1 MQVITIGDR
10 REVLFSQKVNL
21 FQLKTYKIININKL
35 NPMIEIDKLH
45 KFLNRDSKH
54 REKEY
59 AFRIPEKEFESGHIY
74 GKYILDAKFSMIG
87 KRFIDLPE
95 WVNFGDEAP
104 QLQYISEKL
113 VPKNTFTSAILN
125 SIMPEYRF
133 FDLKTKLTFCSDLHR
148 QIGYDM
154 EQNSLYK
161 DMGYARLRKEIREK
175 FINADDLDNDEKL
188 KQIIIDYFSLTV
200 YEISKTKQEKFG
212 RNMEISRK
220 GFVPLV
226 WRKTDKN
233 EEYLDKNISCFLLR
247 LEDKYYSIVKRNTSG
262 LFDFSVRLPDDIE
275 ISVPQE
281 EESELE
287 PISEPLIVKSP
298 TKVLEKKKVSKKNEP
313 EIIIKKQEDSKE
325 EPQKEPESEPEPES
339 EQSRKIF
346 IPKKIT
352 LKEIQDLAIQRDIPI
367 QKKSEKT
374 GKMLNKTIEE
384 LREDILGK

>member
-1 MQVITIGDR
+1 
-10 REVLFSQKVNL
+10 
-21 FQLKTYKIININKL
+21 
-35 NPMIEIDKLH
+35 MIEIDKLH

-54 REKEY
+54 CEKQY
-59 AFRIPEKEFESGHIY
+59 AFRIPEKQFESGHIY
-74 GKYILDAKFSMIG
+74 GKYILDAKYSMIG

-95 WVNFGDEAP
+95 WVNFGEEAP

-125 SIMPEYRF
+125 SLMPEYRF
-133 FDLKTKLTFCSDLHR
+133 FDLKTKITFCSDLHR

-154 EQNSLYK
+154 EQNSIYK

-188 KQIIIDYFSLTV
+188 KQVIIDYFSLTI

-212 RNMEISRK
+212 KNMEIFRK
-220 GFVPLV
+220 GFVPLM
-226 WRKTDKN
+226 WRKTEKN
-233 EEYLDKNISCFLLR
+233 EEYLDKNISCFLIR

-262 LFDFSVRLPDDIE
+262 LFDFSVDLPEDIE
-275 ISVPQE
+275 ISIPQE
-281 EESELE
+281 EDKEELE
-287 PISEPLIVKSP
+287 PEDNFKVKSP
-298 TKVLEKKKVSKKNEP
+298 TKVLEKKKISKKKETEKET
-313 EIIIKKQEDSKE
+313 EIIIKKQEEPQVEPQEESQE
-325 EPQKEPESEPEPES
+325 EPQEEPEPI
-339 EQSRKIF
+339 RKIF

-352 LKEIQDLAIQRDIPI
+352 LKEIQDIAIQRDIPI

>member
-1 MQVITIGDR
+1 
-10 REVLFSQKVNL
+10 
-21 FQLKTYKIININKL
+21 
-35 NPMIEIDKLH
+35 MIEIDKLH

-54 REKEY
+54 REKQY
-59 AFRIPEKEFESGHIY
+59 AFRIPEKQFESGHIY
-74 GKYILDAKFSMIG
+74 GKYILDAKYSMIG
-87 KRFIDLPE
+87 KRFMDLPE
-95 WVNFGDEAP
+95 WVSWDAP

-175 FINADDLDNDEKL
+175 FINVDDLDNDEKL
-188 KQIIIDYFSLTV
+188 KQVIIDYFSLTV

-212 RNMEISRK
+212 KNMEISRK
-220 GFVPLV
+220 GFVPLS

-247 LEDKYYSIVKRNTSG
+247 SEEKYYSIVKRNTSG
-262 LFDFSVRLPDDIE
+262 IFDFSVDIPDDIE
-275 ISVPQE
+275 ISVPIVNEEQE
-281 EESELE
+281 KEQELE
-287 PISEPLIVKSP
+287 IEIDSQPEKTPEKIP
-298 TKVLEKKKVSKKNEP
+298 EKKKVSKKNDMTQNDV
-313 EIIIKKQEDSKE
+313 EIIIKKKDYSEEFKE
-325 EPQKEPESEPEPES
+325 ESIEDQKKEPEEESEPIH
-339 EQSRKIF
+339 KIF

-352 LKEIQDLAIQRDIPI
+352 LKEIQDLAIERDIPI

-374 GKMLNKTIEE
+374 GKMLNKTIDE
-384 LREDILGK
+384 LRQDILSK

>member
-1 MQVITIGDR
+1 
-10 REVLFSQKVNL
+10 
-21 FQLKTYKIININKL
+21 
-35 NPMIEIDKLH
+35 MIEIDKLD
-45 KFLNRDSKH
+45 KFLNRDSKR

-59 AFRIPEKEFESGHIY
+59 AFRIPEKQFESGHIY
-74 GKYILDAKFSMIG
+74 GKYILDAKYSMIG
-87 KRFIDLPE
+87 KRFLDLPE
-95 WVNFGDEAP
+95 WINLGDEAP
-104 QLQYISEKL
+104 KLQYISEKL

-133 FDLKTKLTFCSDLHR
+133 FDLKTKLTLCSDLHR

-161 DMGYARLRKEIREK
+161 DMGYARLRKEIRVK
-175 FINADDLDNDEKL
+175 FINADDLDNNEKL

-200 YEISKTKQEKFG
+200 YEISKAKHEKFG
-212 RNMEISRK
+212 KNMEISRK
-220 GFVPLV
+220 GFVPLM
-226 WRKTDKN
+226 WKKTEKN

-262 LFDFSVRLPDDIE
+262 IFDFSVDLPDDVE
-275 ISVPQE
+275 ISVPILE
-281 EESELE
+281 EDEPEPE
-287 PISEPLIVKSP
+287 PILESPVKVP
-298 TKVLEKKKVSKKNEP
+298 EKKKVSKKRE
-313 EIIIKKQEDSKE
+313 EVIIKKQEEPQEVPQE
-325 EPQKEPESEPEPES
+325 EPQEEPEPI
-339 EQSRKIF
+339 RKIF

>member
-1 MQVITIGDR
+1 
-10 REVLFSQKVNL
+10 
-21 FQLKTYKIININKL
+21 
-35 NPMIEIDKLH
+35 MIEIDKLH
-45 KFLNRDSKH
+45 KFLNHDSKKS
-54 REKEY
+54 EKEY
-59 AFRIPEKEFESGHIY
+59 AFHIPEKQFESGHIY

-87 KRFIDLPE
+87 KQFIDLPE
-95 WVNFGDEAP
+95 WVRFGAESP

-113 VPKNTFTSAILN
+113 IPKNTFTSAILN
-125 SIMPEYRF
+125 SLMPEYRF

-154 EQNSLYK
+154 EKNALYK

-175 FINADDLDNDEKL
+175 FINADDLDNNEKL

-220 GFVPLV
+220 GFVPLM
-226 WRKTDKN
+226 WRKTEKN
-233 EEYLDKNISCFLLR
+233 DEYLDKNISCFLLR
-247 LEDKYYSIVKRNTSG
+247 LEDKYYSIVKQNISG
-262 LFDFSVRLPDDIE
+262 LFDFSVDLPDDIE
-275 ISVPQE
+275 IYVPQE
-281 EESELE
+281 EDIEESEPE
-287 PISEPLIVKSP
+287 PISETLIMKSP
-298 TKVLEKKKVSKKNEP
+298 TKVLEKKKASKKKESEKEPEKEP
-313 EIIIKKQEDSKE
+313 EIIIKKQEDPQE
-325 EPQKEPESEPEPES
+325 EPEKV
-339 EQSRKIF
+339 RKIF

-374 GKMLNKTIEE
+374 GKMLNKTIDE

>member
-1 MQVITIGDR
+1 
-10 REVLFSQKVNL
+10 
-21 FQLKTYKIININKL
+21 
-35 NPMIEIDKLH
+35 MIEIDKLH
-45 KFLNRDSKH
+45 KFLNHDSKH

-59 AFRIPEKEFESGHIY
+59 AFHIPEKQFESGHIY

-87 KRFIDLPE
+87 KQFIDLPE
-95 WVNFGDEAP
+95 WINFGAESP

-113 VPKNTFTSAILN
+113 IPKNTFTSAILN
-125 SIMPEYRF
+125 SLMPEFRF

-154 EQNSLYK
+154 EKNALYK

-188 KQIIIDYFSLTV
+188 KQVIVDYFSLTI

-220 GFVPLV
+220 GFVPLM
-226 WRKTDKN
+226 WRKTEKN

-247 LEDKYYSIVKRNTSG
+247 LEDKYYSIIKRNTSG
-262 LFDFSVRLPDDIE
+262 IFDFSVDLPEDVE
-275 ISVPQE
+275 IYIPTEEDKSEPEQE
-281 EESELE
+281 PE
-287 PISEPLIVKSP
+287 PEPEPVLVSEPLI
-298 TKVLEKKKVSKKNEP
+298 VLEKKKVSKKKEA
-313 EIIIKKQEDSKE
+313 EKETVIIIKKQEDDPKE
-325 EPQKEPESEPEPES
+325 DPKEDPEPV
-339 EQSRKIF
+339 RKIF

-367 QKKSEKT
+367 QKKSDKT

-384 LREDILGK
+384 IREDILGK

>member
-1 MQVITIGDR
+1 
-10 REVLFSQKVNL
+10 
-21 FQLKTYKIININKL
+21 
-35 NPMIEIDKLH
+35 MIEIDKLH

-59 AFRIPEKEFESGHIY
+59 AFRIPEKQFESGHIY

-87 KRFIDLPE
+87 KRFLDLPE
-95 WVNFGDEAP
+95 WITEIP

-200 YEISKTKQEKFG
+200 YEISKAKQEKFG
-212 RNMEISRK
+212 KNMEISRK
-220 GFVPLV
+220 GFVPLM
-226 WRKTDKN
+226 WRKTEKN
-233 EEYLDKNISCFLLR
+233 EEYLDKNISCFLLK

-262 LFDFSVRLPDDIE
+262 IFDFSVDLPDDVE
-275 ISVPQE
+275 ISVPVME
-281 EESELE
+281 EDEPEPE
-287 PISEPLIVKSP
+287 PIREPLKVKSP
-298 TKVLEKKKVSKKNEP
+298 VKVPEKKKVSKKKE
-313 EIIIKKQEDSKE
+313 E
-325 EPQKEPESEPEPES
+325 EPQEEPQEEPELI
-339 EQSRKIF
+339 RKIF

>member
-1 MQVITIGDR
+1 
-10 REVLFSQKVNL
+10 
-21 FQLKTYKIININKL
+21 
-35 NPMIEIDKLH
+35 MIEIDKLH
-45 KFLNRDSKH
+45 KFLNRDSKT
-54 REKEY
+54 RDKEY
-59 AFRIPEKEFESGHIY
+59 AFRIPEKQFESGHIY
-74 GKYILDAKFSMIG
+74 GKYILDAKYSMIG
-87 KRFIDLPE
+87 KRFMDLPE
-95 WVNFGDEAP
+95 WVSWGVESP

-188 KQIIIDYFSLTV
+188 KQVIIDYFSLTV

-212 RNMEISRK
+212 KNMVITRK
-220 GFVPLV
+220 GFVPLS
-226 WRKTDKN
+226 WRKTEKN
-233 EEYLDKNISCFLLR
+233 DEYLDKNISCFLLR

-262 LFDFSVRLPDDIE
+262 IFDFSVDLPEDVE
-275 ISVPQE
+275 ISVSIPTE
-281 EESELE
+281 EENEKRESEQDPE
-287 PISEPLIVKSP
+287 PI
-298 TKVLEKKKVSKKNEP
+298 KVLEKGPEKNKVSKKKELQKEP
-313 EIIIKKQEDSKE
+313 EIIIKKQEKPKE
-325 EPQKEPESEPEPES
+325 EPKEESEEEPKEKPKEESEEEPEPV
-339 EQSRKIF
+339 RKIF

>member
-1 MQVITIGDR
+1 
-10 REVLFSQKVNL
+10 
-21 FQLKTYKIININKL
+21 
-35 NPMIEIDKLH
+35 MIEIEKLH

-59 AFRIPEKEFESGHIY
+59 AFRIPEKQFESGHIY

-87 KRFIDLPE
+87 KRFMDLPD
-95 WVNFGDEAP
+95 WINFGKESP
-104 QLQYISEKL
+104 KLQYISEKL

-125 SIMPEYRF
+125 SLMPEYCF

-188 KQIIIDYFSLTV
+188 KQVIIDYFSLTV
-200 YEISKTKQEKFG
+200 YEISKSKQEKFG
-212 RNMEISRK
+212 RNVEISRK
-220 GFVPLV
+220 GFVPLM
-226 WRKTDKN
+226 WRKTEKN

-247 LEDKYYSIVKRNTSG
+247 LEDKYYSIVKQNSSG
-262 LFDFSVRLPDDIE
+262 IFDFSLDLQEDVE
-275 ISVPQE
+275 ISVPNVEVEDEKQDAQIDT
-281 EESELE
+281 
-287 PISEPLIVKSP
+287 ISESLKLKSP
-298 TKVLEKKKVSKKNEP
+298 VKVPEKKKVSKKKEEVINEP
-313 EIIIKKQEDSKE
+313 EIIIKKQEPE
-325 EPQKEPESEPEPES
+325 EQTAPIVSTDKVEKPKDEP
-339 EQSRKIF
+339 RKIF

-384 LREDILGK
+384 LREDILAK

>member
-1 MQVITIGDR
+1 
-10 REVLFSQKVNL
+10 
-21 FQLKTYKIININKL
+21 
-35 NPMIEIDKLH
+35 MIEIDKLH

-95 WVNFGDEAP
+95 WVNFGEEAP

-175 FINADDLDNDEKL
+175 FINADDLDNDDKL

-200 YEISKTKQEKFG
+200 YEISKAKQEKFR

-220 GFVPLV
+220 GFVPLM

-233 EEYLDKNISCFLLR
+233 DEYLDKNISCFLIR

-262 LFDFSVRLPDDIE
+262 LFDFSVKLPDDIQ
-275 ISVPQE
+275 ISVPLEEDKQE
-281 EESELE
+281 PEPELV
-287 PISEPLIVKSP
+287 SEPLIVKSP
-298 TKVLEKKKVSKKNEP
+298 VIFSEKKKVSKKKETEKDP
-313 EIIIKKQEDSKE
+313 EIIIKKQEELQVEPQKDPQE
-325 EPQKEPESEPEPES
+325 EPQEEQEPI
-339 EQSRKIF
+339 RKIF

>member
-1 MQVITIGDR
+1 
-10 REVLFSQKVNL
+10 
-21 FQLKTYKIININKL
+21 
-35 NPMIEIDKLH
+35 MIEIDKLH

-59 AFRIPEKEFESGHIY
+59 AFRIPEKQFESGHIY
-74 GKYILDAKFSMIG
+74 GKYILDAKYSMIG
-87 KRFIDLPE
+87 KRFMDLPE
-95 WVNFGDEAP
+95 WVSWGAESP
-104 QLQYISEKL
+104 QLQYISEKI

-188 KQIIIDYFSLTV
+188 KQVIIDYFSLTV

-212 RNMEISRK
+212 RNMVISRK
-220 GFVPLV
+220 GFVPLS
-226 WRKTDKN
+226 WRKTEKN
-233 EEYLDKNISCFLLR
+233 DEYLDKNISCFLLR

-262 LFDFSVRLPDDIE
+262 IFDFSVDLPEDAE
-275 ISVPQE
+275 ISAPVPESIPTE
-281 EESELE
+281 EENDNKESEKETE
-287 PISEPLIVKSP
+287 PI
-298 TKVLEKKKVSKKNEP
+298 KVLEKSSEKNKVSKKKETQKESQKEPQKEP
-313 EIIIKKQEDSKE
+313 EIIIKKQDKPQEEPKE
-325 EPQKEPESEPEPES
+325 EPKEESEEETEPV
-339 EQSRKIF
+339 RKIF

>member
-1 MQVITIGDR
+1 
-10 REVLFSQKVNL
+10 
-21 FQLKTYKIININKL
+21 
-35 NPMIEIDKLH
+35 MIEIDKLH
-45 KFLNRDSKH
+45 KFLNRDSKTH
-54 REKEY
+54 DKEY
-59 AFRIPEKEFESGHIY
+59 AFRIPEKQFESGHIY

-87 KRFIDLPE
+87 KRFMDLPE
-95 WVNFGDEAP
+95 WVSWGEEAP

-125 SIMPEYRF
+125 SLMPEYRF

-188 KQIIIDYFSLTV
+188 KQVIIDYFSLTV

-220 GFVPLV
+220 GFVPLM
-226 WRKTDKN
+226 WRKTEKN
-233 EEYLDKNISCFLLR
+233 EEYLDKNISCFLLK
-247 LEDKYYSIVKRNTSG
+247 LEDKYYSIVKRNASG
-262 LFDFSVRLPDDIE
+262 IFDFSVDLPDDVE
-275 ISVPQE
+275 ISVPIVEPEKESQE
-281 EESELE
+281 E
-287 PISEPLIVKSP
+287 VKVQE
-298 TKVLEKKKVSKKNEP
+298 KVPEKKKVSKKKEELHKEP
-313 EIIIKKQEDSKE
+313 EIIIKKQEDEPKE
-325 EPQKEPESEPEPES
+325 EEPKEDPEPV
-339 EQSRKIF
+339 RKIF

>member
-1 MQVITIGDR
+1 
-10 REVLFSQKVNL
+10 
-21 FQLKTYKIININKL
+21 
-35 NPMIEIDKLH
+35 MIEIDKLH
-45 KFLNRDSKH
+45 KFLNRDSKN

-59 AFRIPEKEFESGHIY
+59 AFRIPEKQFESGHIY

-87 KRFIDLPE
+87 KRFMDLPD
-95 WVNFGDEAP
+95 WVNFGAEAP

-125 SIMPEYRF
+125 SLMPEFRF

-154 EQNSLYK
+154 EKNALYK

-188 KQIIIDYFSLTV
+188 KQVIVDYFSLTV

-220 GFVPLV
+220 GFVPLM
-226 WRKTDKN
+226 WRKTEKN

-247 LEDKYYSIVKRNTSG
+247 LEDKYYSIIKQNASG
-262 LFDFSVRLPDDIE
+262 IFDFSVDLPDDVE
-275 ISVPQE
+275 ISVPE
-281 EESELE
+281 VE
-287 PISEPLIVKSP
+287 PEPEPVKVP
-298 TKVLEKKKVSKKNEP
+298 EKVPEKKKVSKKKEEIPKEP
-313 EIIIKKQEDSKE
+313 EIIIKKQEDPKE
-325 EPQKEPESEPEPES
+325 DPQEDPKEDPKEDPEPI
-339 EQSRKIF
+339 RKIF

-384 LREDILGK
+384 IREDILGK

>member
-1 MQVITIGDR
+1 
-10 REVLFSQKVNL
+10 
-21 FQLKTYKIININKL
+21 
-35 NPMIEIDKLH
+35 MIEIDKLH

-59 AFRIPEKEFESGHIY
+59 AFRIPEKQFESGHIY
-74 GKYILDAKFSMIG
+74 GKYILDAKYSMIG
-87 KRFIDLPE
+87 KRFMDLPE
-95 WVNFGDEAP
+95 WVSWDAP

-125 SIMPEYRF
+125 SLMPEYRF

-188 KQIIIDYFSLTV
+188 KQVIIDYFSLTV

-212 RNMEISRK
+212 KNMEISRK
-220 GFVPLV
+220 GFVPLM
-226 WRKTDKN
+226 WRKTEKN

-247 LEDKYYSIVKRNTSG
+247 LEDKYYSIVKRNASG
-262 LFDFSVRLPDDIE
+262 IFYFSVDLPDDVE
-275 ISVPQE
+275 VYVPTLE
-281 EESELE
+281 EDKHELEPE
-287 PISEPLIVKSP
+287 PISEPVS
-298 TKVLEKKKVSKKNEP
+298 EKKKVSKKKEDIVKEP
-313 EIIIKKQEDSKE
+313 QIIIKKQEPEETVIPIVSTEKPE
-325 EPQKEPESEPEPES
+325 EPQ
-339 EQSRKIF
+339 KIF

-384 LREDILGK
+384 LREEILGK

>member
-1 MQVITIGDR
+1 
-10 REVLFSQKVNL
+10 
-21 FQLKTYKIININKL
+21 
-35 NPMIEIDKLH
+35 MIEIDKLH
-45 KFLNRDSKH
+45 KFLNRDSKT
-54 REKEY
+54 RDKEY
-59 AFRIPEKEFESGHIY
+59 AFRIPEKQFESGHIY

-87 KRFIDLPE
+87 KRFMDLPE
-95 WVNFGDEAP
+95 WVSWGEEAP

-125 SIMPEYRF
+125 SLMPEYRF

-175 FINADDLDNDEKL
+175 FINADDLDDDEKL
-188 KQIIIDYFSLTV
+188 KQVIIDYFSLTV

-220 GFVPLV
+220 GFVPLM
-226 WRKTDKN
+226 WRKTEKN
-233 EEYLDKNISCFLLR
+233 EEYLDKNISCFLLK
-247 LEDKYYSIVKRNTSG
+247 LEDKYYSIVKRNASG
-262 LFDFSVRLPDDIE
+262 IFDFSVDLPDDVE
-275 ISVPQE
+275 ISIPEVDPEPEPVKVPE
-281 EESELE
+281 
-287 PISEPLIVKSP
+287 
-298 TKVLEKKKVSKKNEP
+298 KVPEKKKVSKKKEELHKEP
-313 EIIIKKQEDSKE
+313 EIIIKKQEEEPKE
-325 EPQKEPESEPEPES
+325 EEPKEDPEPI
-339 EQSRKIF
+339 RKMF

>member
-1 MQVITIGDR
+1 
-10 REVLFSQKVNL
+10 
-21 FQLKTYKIININKL
+21 
-35 NPMIEIDKLH
+35 MIEIDKLH
-45 KFLNRDSKH
+45 KFLSRDSKTSD
-54 REKEY
+54 KEY
-59 AFRIPEKEFESGHIY
+59 AFRIPEKQFESGHIY

-87 KRFIDLPE
+87 KRFMDLPE
-95 WVNFGDEAP
+95 WVSWGEEAP

-125 SIMPEYRF
+125 SIIPEYRF

-188 KQIIIDYFSLTV
+188 KQVIIDYFSLTV

-220 GFVPLV
+220 GFVPLM
-226 WRKTDKN
+226 WRKTEKN
-233 EEYLDKNISCFLLR
+233 EEYLDKNISCFLLK

-262 LFDFSVRLPDDIE
+262 IFDFSVDLPEDIE
-275 ISVPQE
+275 ISVSIPTE
-281 EESELE
+281 EENEKRDSEQEPE
-287 PISEPLIVKSP
+287 PI
-298 TKVLEKKKVSKKNEP
+298 KVLEKAPEKNKVSKKKELQKEP
-313 EIIIKKQEDSKE
+313 EIIIKKQEKPQEEPKE
-325 EPQKEPESEPEPES
+325 EPKEESEKESDDEPEPV
-339 EQSRKIF
+339 RKIF

-384 LREDILGK
+384 LRENILGK

>member
-1 MQVITIGDR
+1 
-10 REVLFSQKVNL
+10 
-21 FQLKTYKIININKL
+21 
-35 NPMIEIDKLH
+35 MIEIDKLH

-59 AFRIPEKEFESGHIY
+59 AFRIPEKQFESGHIY

-87 KRFIDLPE
+87 KRFLDLPE
-95 WVNFGDEAP
+95 WGTEIP

-133 FDLKTKLTFCSDLHR
+133 FDLKTKLTFCCDLHR

-220 GFVPLV
+220 GFVPLM
-226 WRKTDKN
+226 WRKTEKN
-233 EEYLDKNISCFLLR
+233 EEYLDKNISCFLLK

-262 LFDFSVRLPDDIE
+262 IFDFSVDIPDDVE
-275 ISVPQE
+275 ISIPVVE
-281 EESELE
+281 EDKLEYE
-287 PISEPLIVKSP
+287 PISEPLKVKGP
-298 TKVLEKKKVSKKNEP
+298 EKKKVSNTKKHEDPQEEP
-313 EIIIKKQEDSKE
+313 KE
-325 EPQKEPESEPEPES
+325 EPKEEPEPI
-339 EQSRKIF
+339 RKIF

>member
-1 MQVITIGDR
+1 
-10 REVLFSQKVNL
+10 
-21 FQLKTYKIININKL
+21 
-35 NPMIEIDKLH
+35 MIEIDKLH
-45 KFLNRDSKH
+45 KFLNHDSKH

-59 AFRIPEKEFESGHIY
+59 AFHIPEKQFESGHIY

-87 KRFIDLPE
+87 KQFIDLPE
-95 WVNFGDEAP
+95 WVSWDAP

-125 SIMPEYRF
+125 SLMPEYRF

-154 EQNSLYK
+154 EKNSLYK
-161 DMGYARLRKEIREK
+161 DMGYSRLRKEIREK

-188 KQIIIDYFSLTV
+188 KQVIVDYFSLTV
-200 YEISKTKQEKFG
+200 YEISKSKQEKFG

-220 GFVPLV
+220 GFVPLM
-226 WRKTDKN
+226 WRKTEKN

-247 LEDKYYSIVKRNTSG
+247 LEDKYYSIIKQNASG
-262 LFDFSVRLPDDIE
+262 IFDFSVDLPDDVE
-275 ISVPQE
+275 ISIPEVDEEPEPVKVPE
-281 EESELE
+281 KVSEKVPE
-287 PISEPLIVKSP
+287 KVFEKVSE
-298 TKVLEKKKVSKKNEP
+298 KVPEKVPEKKKVSKKKDSQKEP
-313 EIIIKKQEDSKE
+313 EIIIKKQEDPKEDPKE
-325 EPQKEPESEPEPES
+325 EPEPV
-339 EQSRKIF
+339 RKMF

-384 LREDILGK
+384 IREDILGK

>member
-1 MQVITIGDR
+1 
-10 REVLFSQKVNL
+10 
-21 FQLKTYKIININKL
+21 
-35 NPMIEIDKLH
+35 MIEIDKLH
-45 KFLNRDSKH
+45 KFLNRDSKT
-54 REKEY
+54 RDKEY
-59 AFRIPEKEFESGHIY
+59 AFRIPEKQFESGHIY

-87 KRFIDLPE
+87 KRFMDLPE
-95 WVNFGDEAP
+95 WVSWGAESP

-125 SIMPEYRF
+125 SLMPEYRF

-188 KQIIIDYFSLTV
+188 KQVIIDYFSLTV

-220 GFVPLV
+220 GFVPLM
-226 WRKTDKN
+226 WRKTEKN
-233 EEYLDKNISCFLLR
+233 EEYLDKNISCFLLK
-247 LEDKYYSIVKRNTSG
+247 LEDKYYSIVKRNASG
-262 LFDFSVRLPDDIE
+262 IFDFSVDLPDDVE
-275 ISVPQE
+275 ISVPIVEPEKESQE
-281 EESELE
+281 E
-287 PISEPLIVKSP
+287 VKVQE
-298 TKVLEKKKVSKKNEP
+298 KVTEKKKVSKKKEETQKEP
-313 EIIIKKQEDSKE
+313 EIIIKKQEE
-325 EPQKEPESEPEPES
+325 EPKEDEPKEDEPKEDPEPI
-339 EQSRKIF
+339 RKMF

>member
-1 MQVITIGDR
+1 
-10 REVLFSQKVNL
+10 
-21 FQLKTYKIININKL
+21 
-35 NPMIEIDKLH
+35 MIEIDKLH
-45 KFLNRDSKH
+45 KFLNHDSKNS
-54 REKEY
+54 EKEY
-59 AFRIPEKEFESGHIY
+59 AFRIPEKQFESGHIY

-87 KRFIDLPE
+87 KQFIDLPE
-95 WVNFGDEAP
+95 WVSWDAP

-113 VPKNTFTSAILN
+113 IPKNTFTSAILN
-125 SIMPEYRF
+125 SLMPEFRF

-188 KQIIIDYFSLTV
+188 KQVIVDYFSLTV

-220 GFVPLV
+220 GFVPLM
-226 WRKTDKN
+226 WRKTEKN

-247 LEDKYYSIVKRNTSG
+247 LEDKYYSIIKRNASG
-262 LFDFSVRLPDDIE
+262 LFDFSVDLPDDVE
-275 ISVPQE
+275 ISVPVVE
-281 EESELE
+281 EDDPEPEPE
-287 PISEPLIVKSP
+287 PISEPLKVKSP
-298 TKVLEKKKVSKKNEP
+298 VKGPEKKKVSN
-313 EIIIKKQEDSKE
+313 IKKHEDPQEEPKEESKEDPKE
-325 EPQKEPESEPEPES
+325 EPELI
-339 EQSRKIF
+339 RKIF

-352 LKEIQDLAIQRDIPI
+352 LKEIQDLAMQRDIPI

>member
-1 MQVITIGDR
+1 
-10 REVLFSQKVNL
+10 
-21 FQLKTYKIININKL
+21 
-35 NPMIEIDKLH
+35 MIEIDKLH

-59 AFRIPEKEFESGHIY
+59 AFRIPEKQFESGHIY
-74 GKYILDAKFSMIG
+74 GKYILDAKYSMIG
-87 KRFIDLPE
+87 KRFMDLPE
-95 WVNFGDEAP
+95 WVSWDAP

-125 SIMPEYRF
+125 SLMPEYRF

-175 FINADDLDNDEKL
+175 FINADDLDNDDKL
-188 KQIIIDYFSLTV
+188 KQVIIDYFSLTV
-200 YEISKTKQEKFG
+200 YEISKSKQEKFG

-220 GFVPLV
+220 GFVPLM
-226 WRKTDKN
+226 WRKTEKN

-247 LEDKYYSIVKRNTSG
+247 LEDKYYSIVKRNASG
-262 LFDFSVRLPDDIE
+262 IFDFSVDLPDDVE
-275 ISVPQE
+275 ISVPVVE
-281 EESELE
+281 EEKKEAELE
-287 PISEPLIVKSP
+287 PLKVKSP
-298 TKVLEKKKVSKKNEP
+298 VKVPEKKTVSKKKEEIVKEP
-313 EIIIKKQEDSKE
+313 ETEEQAESVVPAEEPKE
-325 EPQKEPESEPEPES
+325 EP
-339 EQSRKIF
+339 RKIF

-352 LKEIQDLAIQRDIPI
+352 LKEIQDLAIERDIPI

-384 LREDILGK
+384 LREDILAK

>member
-1 MQVITIGDR
+1 
-10 REVLFSQKVNL
+10 
-21 FQLKTYKIININKL
+21 
-35 NPMIEIDKLH
+35 MIEIEKLH

-59 AFRIPEKEFESGHIY
+59 AFRIPEKQFESGHIY
-74 GKYILDAKFSMIG
+74 GKYILDAKYSMIG
-87 KRFIDLPE
+87 KRFMDLPE
-95 WVNFGDEAP
+95 WVSWDAP

-175 FINADDLDNDEKL
+175 FINVDDLDNDEKL
-188 KQIIIDYFSLTV
+188 KQVIIDYFSLTV
-200 YEISKTKQEKFG
+200 YEISKAKQEKFG
-212 RNMEISRK
+212 KNMEISRK
-220 GFVPLV
+220 GFVPLM

-262 LFDFSVRLPDDIE
+262 IFDFSVDLPEDIE
-275 ISVPQE
+275 ISIPNINE
-281 EESELE
+281 EKEKELE
-287 PISEPLIVKSP
+287 LETEIDSEPVKIPEKIPEKISD
-298 TKVLEKKKVSKKNEP
+298 KKKVSKKKETTKKEV
-313 EIIIKKQEDSKE
+313 EIIIKKQEDPKE
-325 EPQKEPESEPEPES
+325 EPKEDPKEDPKEEPKEEPKEDPKEEPKEEPEPI
-339 EQSRKIF
+339 RKIF
-346 IPKKIT
+346 IPKKIS

-384 LREDILGK
+384 LREDILSK

>member
-1 MQVITIGDR
+1 
-10 REVLFSQKVNL
+10 
-21 FQLKTYKIININKL
+21 
-35 NPMIEIDKLH
+35 MIEIDKLH
-45 KFLNRDSKH
+45 KFLNRDSKT
-54 REKEY
+54 RDKEY
-59 AFRIPEKEFESGHIY
+59 AFRIPEKQFESGHIY
-74 GKYILDAKFSMIG
+74 GKYILDAKYSMIG
-87 KRFIDLPE
+87 KRFMDLPE
-95 WVNFGDEAP
+95 WVSWGEEAP

-125 SIMPEYRF
+125 SLMPEYRF

-154 EQNSLYK
+154 EQNALYK

-188 KQIIIDYFSLTV
+188 KQVIVDYFSLTV

-220 GFVPLV
+220 GFVPLM
-226 WRKTDKN
+226 WRKTEKN
-233 EEYLDKNISCFLLR
+233 EEYLDKNISCFLLK
-247 LEDKYYSIVKRNTSG
+247 LEDKYYSILKRNASG
-262 LFDFSVRLPDDIE
+262 IFDFSVDLPDDVE
-275 ISVPQE
+275 ISVPIVEPEKESQE
-281 EESELE
+281 E
-287 PISEPLIVKSP
+287 VKVQE
-298 TKVLEKKKVSKKNEP
+298 KVPEKKKVSKKKEELHKEP
-313 EIIIKKQEDSKE
+313 EIIIKKQEDEPKE
-325 EPQKEPESEPEPES
+325 EEPKEDEPKEDEPKEDPEPV
-339 EQSRKIF
+339 RKMF

>member
-1 MQVITIGDR
+1 M
-10 REVLFSQKVNL
+10 
-21 FQLKTYKIININKL
+21 
-35 NPMIEIDKLH
+35 
-45 KFLNRDSKH
+45 
-54 REKEY
+54 
-59 AFRIPEKEFESGHIY
+59 
-74 GKYILDAKFSMIG
+74 
-87 KRFIDLPE
+87 DLPE
-95 WVNFGDEAP
+95 WVSWGEEAP

-125 SIMPEYRF
+125 SIIPEYRF

-175 FINADDLDNDEKL
+175 FINSDDLDNDNKL
-188 KQIIIDYFSLTV
+188 KQVIIDYFSLTV
-200 YEISKTKQEKFG
+200 YEISKTKQEKFS

-220 GFVPLV
+220 GFVPLM
-226 WRKTDKN
+226 WRKTEKN
-233 EEYLDKNISCFLLR
+233 EEYLDKNISCFLLK

-262 LFDFSVRLPDDIE
+262 IFDFSVDLPEDIE
-275 ISVPQE
+275 ISVSIPTE
-281 EESELE
+281 EENEKRDSEQEPE
-287 PISEPLIVKSP
+287 PI
-298 TKVLEKKKVSKKNEP
+298 KVLEKAPEKNKVSKKKELQKEP
-313 EIIIKKQEDSKE
+313 EIIIKKQEKPQEEPKE
-325 EPQKEPESEPEPES
+325 EPKEESEKESDDEPEPV
-339 EQSRKIF
+339 RKIF

-384 LREDILGK
+384 LRENILGK

>member
-1 MQVITIGDR
+1 
-10 REVLFSQKVNL
+10 
-21 FQLKTYKIININKL
+21 
-35 NPMIEIDKLH
+35 MIEIDKLH

-54 REKEY
+54 CEKEY
-59 AFRIPEKEFESGHIY
+59 AFRIPEKQFESGHIY
-74 GKYILDAKFSMIG
+74 GKYILDAKYSMIG
-87 KRFIDLPE
+87 KRFMDLPE
-95 WVNFGDEAP
+95 WVNFGEEAP

-125 SIMPEYRF
+125 SLIPEYRF

-175 FINADDLDNDEKL
+175 FINATDLDNDEKL
-188 KQIIIDYFSLTV
+188 KQVIIDYFSLTI

-212 RNMEISRK
+212 KNMEIFRK
-220 GFVPLV
+220 GFVPLM
-226 WRKTDKN
+226 WRKTEKN
-233 EEYLDKNISCFLLR
+233 EEYLDKNISCFLIR
-247 LEDKYYSIVKRNTSG
+247 LEDKYYSIVKRNTNG
-262 LFDFSVRLPDDIE
+262 LFDFSVRLSDDIE

-281 EESELE
+281 DKEELESE
-287 PISEPLIVKSP
+287 PISEPISDNFKVKSP
-298 TKVLEKKKVSKKNEP
+298 TKVLEKKKVSKKKETEKET
-313 EIIIKKQEDSKE
+313 EIIIKKQEEPQVEPKE
-325 EPQKEPESEPEPES
+325 EPKEEPHEQSHEQSQEEPEPI
-339 EQSRKIF
+339 RKIF

-352 LKEIQDLAIQRDIPI
+352 LKEIQDIAIKRDIPI

>member
-1 MQVITIGDR
+1 
-10 REVLFSQKVNL
+10 
-21 FQLKTYKIININKL
+21 
-35 NPMIEIDKLH
+35 MIEIEKLH
-45 KFLNRDSKH
+45 KFLNRDSKN
-54 REKEY
+54 RDKEY
-59 AFRIPEKEFESGHIY
+59 AFRIPEKQFESGHIY
-74 GKYILDAKFSMIG
+74 GKYILDAKYSMIG
-87 KRFIDLPE
+87 KRFMDLPE
-95 WVNFGDEAP
+95 WVSWGAESP

-188 KQIIIDYFSLTV
+188 KQVIIDYFSLTV
-200 YEISKTKQEKFG
+200 YEISKAKQEKFG

-220 GFVPLV
+220 GFVPLS
-226 WRKTDKN
+226 WRKTEKN
-233 EEYLDKNISCFLLR
+233 DEYLDKNISCFLLR

-262 LFDFSVRLPDDIE
+262 IFDFSVDLPEDTE
-275 ISVPQE
+275 ISAPVSESIPTE
-281 EESELE
+281 EENDNKESEKETE
-287 PISEPLIVKSP
+287 PI
-298 TKVLEKKKVSKKNEP
+298 KVLEKYSEKNKVSKKKETQKESQKEPQKEP
-313 EIIIKKQEDSKE
+313 EIIIKKQDKPQEEPKE
-325 EPQKEPESEPEPES
+325 EPKEESEEETEPV
-339 EQSRKIF
+339 RKIF

-352 LKEIQDLAIQRDIPI
+352 LKEIQDLAIQRDILI